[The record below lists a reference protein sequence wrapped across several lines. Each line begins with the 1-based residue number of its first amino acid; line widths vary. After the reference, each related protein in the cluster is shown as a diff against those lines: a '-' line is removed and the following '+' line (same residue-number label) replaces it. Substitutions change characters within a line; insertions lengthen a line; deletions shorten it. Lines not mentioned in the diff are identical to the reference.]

1 MTTALE
7 GLSLPEATTADV
19 FLDKLYSMGGVVEEM
34 LYADE
39 VRSPSVQ
46 LRLTPT
52 ADLEIVSTHDQILG
66 GPTGQSYSGCRF
78 PADVAYREQIQDYAL
93 AIGRKLRDRGVV
105 SRFAVDFVVA
115 RGGSKPWRA
124 LAIEINLRMG
134 GTTVPFLA
142 LQFLTAGSLDPNSG
156 EFLTPSGERRFYR
169 ATDGLASPAYHGLL
183 PEDLIELLHR
193 SDLGYSPDR
202 RTGVLFHMLGALSE
216 HGKVGVTAIGN
227 SSEDTESLFRG
238 VVEML
243 DHETSAANSS
253 VATQRREK
261 TLRLSME

>member
-1 MTTALE
+1 MRA
-7 GLSLPEATTADV
+7 AT
-19 FLDKLYSMGGVVEEM
+19 S
-34 LYADE
+34 
-39 VRSPSVQ
+39 
-46 LRLTPT
+46 
-52 ADLEIVSTHDQILG
+52 G
-66 GPTGQSYSGCRF
+66 GPRGRPQLLHATSSRPSRAAARAVAAPL
-78 PADVAYREQIQDYAL
+78 PAAPAPSPTMNRLLPLTAFALLSSPIQAQDSAQLTHVAYRAQIQDYAL

-169 ATDGLASPAYHGLL
+169 ATDGLASPAYRGLL

-227 SSEDTESLFRG
+227 SSEDAESLFRG

-243 DHETSAANSS
+243 DHETSGANSS